1 MRDYRKYDVW
11 VKAHEMCLFV
21 YREVAVCFPK
31 DERFEL
37 TTQIRSAAYSVPLN
51 IVEGC
56 GRSTDKDF
64 AHFLDMSLGSAQE
77 VEYCLL
83 LGLDL
88 GYLNNEIYET
98 AYRKIN
104 DVKAMLIK
112 LIKSIRAT
120 N

>member
-1 MRDYRKYDVW
+1 
-11 VKAHEMCLFV
+11 MCLFV
-21 YREVAVCFPK
+21 YKKVTGCFPK
-31 DERFEL
+31 DEKFEL
-37 TTQIRSAAYSVPLN
+37 TTQLRSAAYSVPLN

-64 AHFLDMSLGSAQE
+64 AHFLDMSLGSVHE

-88 GYLNNEIYET
+88 GYLSKEKHEVAN
-98 AYRKIN
+98 RKIN

-112 LIKSIRAT
+112 LIKSVRI
-120 N
+120 NN